1 MIFHKVWAA
10 GCLPS
15 LTSCSFSQPAISRL
29 YHKYHNILIVCKRLF
44 LPGIIFHHRVIWPG
58 VLAPLSPGWI
68 TFFACP
74 TPGGGTGHGNVHHYT
89 LISNAPQP
97 INNNSQSGKLPRVF
111 KAWPYTAHLGCVEL
125 WRANI
130 NYGFQKGQNVGN
142 SEILHAQMFV
152 YVCAMLRHNA
162 HCVVR
167 PTTERR
173 VRREEGVLD

>member
-1 MIFHKVWAA
+1 MWESTTNYVISYLCLFSKFKSFHFIRNLLSSICVVCVK
-10 GCLPS
+10 GCFYPGSYFTIGSSDQVCSPS
-15 LTSCSFSQPAISRL
+15 LSWVD
-29 YHKYHNILIVCKRLF
+29 HILCM
-44 LPGIIFHHRVIWPG
+44 PH
-58 VLAPLSPGWI
+58 
-68 TFFACP
+68 T
-74 TPGGGTGHGNVHHYT
+74 GGGAGHGNVHHYT

-111 KAWPYTAHLGCVEL
+111 KAWPYTAHLGCVGL

-142 SEILHAQMFV
+142 TEILHAAQMFV

-173 VRREEGVLD
+173 VRREEGVFD